1 MTLLRAPTRRTP
13 NDRSPPLSRTF
24 LRAAAAV
31 AGTTLAV
38 GTVVAGSASAAPSPD
53 GGNTVRGADDKWTA
67 SQALNLTNCVS
78 TKFSGDYER
87 VKTAVAAGAAQW
99 EAATSN
105 VNFTYVPA
113 QDRSCTTR
121 NTNVVFSVEPTKT
134 SQYIARAFFPSS
146 SKSSRNVLVNA
157 KSLYSSGS
165 WTPSNIMAHELGHVL
180 GLRHEHTRPE
190 AATCFED
197 NNWRPLTA
205 DDSASIMHYPQ
216 CNGTSSN
223 LSMTSLDRDDI
234 RKLYGGSGN

>member
-1 MTLLRAPTRRTP
+1 M
-13 NDRSPPLSRTF
+13 SRTF

-38 GTVVAGSASAAPSPD
+38 GTVVAGSASATPSPD
-53 GGNTVRGADDKWTA
+53 GGIPTFQEFVGSTFQDEDRGYIVNGDEPATTKGDLRRFYDAMVTETTTPIDGLIVNTVRGADDKWTA
-67 SQALNLTNCVS
+67 SPALNLTYCVS

-87 VKTAVAAGAAQW
+87 VKTAMAAGAAQW

-121 NTNVVFSVEPTKT
+121 NTNVVSSVEPTKT

-146 SKSSRNVLVNA
+146 SKSSRNALVNA

-165 WTPSNIMAHELGHVL
+165 WDPEQP
-180 GLRHEHTRPE
+180 RHDVE
-190 AATCFED
+190 
-197 NNWRPLTA
+197 
-205 DDSASIMHYPQ
+205 
-216 CNGTSSN
+216 
-223 LSMTSLDRDDI
+223 
-234 RKLYGGSGN
+234 